1 MAGQG
6 VRMKK
11 DKIPKLLFKE
21 PKLLFVYLASLVWA
35 LVGTLYTLQGE
46 EIKNM
51 VAFILS
57 AVLYIIGLLE
67 EKL

>member
-11 DKIPKLLFKE
+11 DKIPKLLF
-21 PKLLFVYLASLVWA
+21 VLASLVWA
-35 LVGTLYTLQGE
+35 LVGILYILQGE
-46 EIKNM
+46 EIKSM
-51 VAFILS
+51 VACILS

-67 EKL
+67 EKFNIINKKWK